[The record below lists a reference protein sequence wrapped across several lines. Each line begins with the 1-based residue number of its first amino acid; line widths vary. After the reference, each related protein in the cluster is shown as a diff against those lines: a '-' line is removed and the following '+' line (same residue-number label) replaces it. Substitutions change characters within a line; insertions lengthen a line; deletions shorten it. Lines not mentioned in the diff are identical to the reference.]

1 MKEFFKEEKLKK
13 GGNIEIFNSNYIFE
27 VRISVLKVDLYIE
40 WVKMVS
46 GKQTKIFIHLQ
57 KKLTKMFQF
66 FFIITLNWNDFM
78 QLPLNQHEYYEN
90 VNRCI

>member
-40 WVKMVS
+40 WVKMIS

-57 KKLTKMFQF
+57 K
-66 FFIITLNWNDFM
+66 N
-78 QLPLNQHEYYEN
+78 
-90 VNRCI
+90 